1 MVEALNN
8 QLLPTK
14 HKVPVCVNVVPP
26 FYHANSHQ
34 VLVGRTRRYVKI
46 ATSCTPVNH
55 EMNHER

>member
-14 HKVPVCVNVVPP
+14 HKVPVCVNDVPP

-34 VLVGRTRRYVKI
+34 VLVGRTRRYAKI
-46 ATSCTPVNH
+46 SKHPSVSWR
-55 EMNHER
+55 E